1 MSEEDVA
8 HLLGRAQGGDAAA
21 MERLVRMHLG
31 AAYAVA
37 LAVTGDPTE
46 AEDVVQDAMVAALGR
61 LGDVRGPD
69 SFAPWLMQIVRNR
82 ARNLLRSRAVRS
94 ALPLEH
100 AERRPDGSSSPLRD
114 AERSE
119 IRDRLTDG
127 LATLPDVQRE
137 VVLLH
142 DLEGWKH
149 REIGESLGIP
159 EGTVRYHL
167 FNARRALRARL
178 GAFLREEG

>member
-1 MSEEDVA
+1 MSDDDDVA

-21 MERLVRMHLG
+21 VERLVRLHLG

-69 SFAPWLMQIVRNR
+69 SFVPWLMQIVRNR
-82 ARNLLRSRAVRS
+82 SRNLLRSRAVRS

-100 AERRPDGSSSPLRD
+100 ADSRPDGSSPLRD
-114 AERSE
+114 TERSE
-119 IRDRLTDG
+119 IRDKLTDG
-127 LATLPDVQRE
+127 LSVLSDVQRE

>member
-1 MSEEDVA
+1 MSDDAVA
-8 HLLGRAQGGDAAA
+8 HLLGRAQSGDPAA
-21 MERLVRMHLG
+21 MERLVRLHLG

-46 AEDVVQDAMVAALGR
+46 AEDVVQDAMVAALAR
-61 LGDVRGPD
+61 IGDVRGPGG
-69 SFAPWLMQIVRNR
+69 FAPWLMQIVRNR
-82 ARNLLRSRAVRS
+82 SRNLLRSRAVRA

-100 AERRPDGSSSPLRD
+100 AAAAADGSSPLRD

-119 IRDRLTDG
+119 IRDRLRDG
-127 LATLPDVQRE
+127 LATLPEVQRE

-149 REIGESLGIP
+149 REIGESLGLA

-178 GAFLREEG
+178 GALLREEG

>member
-37 LAVTGDPTE
+37 LAVTRDPTE

-61 LGDVRGPD
+61 LGDVRGPG

-82 ARNLLRSRAVRS
+82 GRNLLRSRAVRS

-100 AERRPDGSSSPLRD
+100 AEGRADGNSPLRD
-114 AERSE
+114 TERSE

-159 EGTVRYHL
+159 AGTVRYQL

>member
-1 MSEEDVA
+1 MSDEVA

-21 MERLVRMHLG
+21 MERLVRLHLG

-37 LAVTGDPTE
+37 LSVTGDPTE
-46 AEDVVQDAMVAALGR
+46 AEDVVQDAMVAALTR
-61 LGDVRGPD
+61 LADVRGPE
-69 SFAPWLMQIVRNR
+69 SFVPWLLQIVRNR
-82 ARNLLRSRAVRS
+82 SRNLLRSRAVRH

-100 AERRPDGSSSPLRD
+100 AAARPDGSSPLRD

-119 IRDRLTDG
+119 IRAKLTDG
-127 LATLPDVQRE
+127 LSTLTEVQRE

-149 REIGESLGIP
+149 REIGESLGLP

>member
-1 MSEEDVA
+1 MADDEVA
-8 HLLGRAQGGDAAA
+8 HLLGRAQGGDPAA
-21 MERLVRMHLG
+21 MERLVRLHMG

-46 AEDVVQDAMVAALGR
+46 AEDVVQDAMVAALSR
-61 LGDVRGPD
+61 IGDVRGPAG
-69 SFAPWLMQIVRNR
+69 FAPWLMQIVRNR
-82 ARNLLRSRAVRS
+82 SRNLLRSRAVRA
-94 ALPLEH
+94 ALPLEE
-100 AERRPDGSSSPLRD
+100 AASAADGSSPLRD

-119 IRDRLTDG
+119 IRDRLADG
-127 LATLPDVQRE
+127 LATLPEVQRE

-149 REIGESLGIP
+149 REIGESLGLA

-178 GAFLREEG
+178 GALLREEG

>member
-1 MSEEDVA
+1 MSDDDVA

-21 MERLVRMHLG
+21 VERLVRLHLG

-69 SFAPWLMQIVRNR
+69 SFVPWLMQIVRNR
-82 ARNLLRSRAVRS
+82 SRNLLRSRAVRS

-100 AERRPDGSSSPLRD
+100 AEMRPDGSSPLRD
-114 AERSE
+114 TERSE

-127 LATLPDVQRE
+127 LSTLSDVQRE

>member
-1 MSEEDVA
+1 MTDEEVA
-8 HLLGRAQGGDAAA
+8 HLLGRAQGGDATAV
-21 MERLVRMHLG
+21 ERLVRLHLG
-31 AAYAVA
+31 SAYAVA

-69 SFAPWLMQIVRNR
+69 SFVPWLMQIVRNR
-82 ARNLLRSRAVRS
+82 SRNLLRSRAVRS

-100 AERRPDGSSSPLRD
+100 AESRADGSSPLRD
-114 AERSE
+114 TERSE

-127 LATLPDVQRE
+127 LSTLSDVQRE

>member
-1 MSEEDVA
+1 MSDDDVA

-21 MERLVRMHLG
+21 VERLVRLHLG

-69 SFAPWLMQIVRNR
+69 SFVPWLMQIVRNR
-82 ARNLLRSRAVRS
+82 SRNLLRSKGVRA

-100 AERRPDGSSSPLRD
+100 AESRPDGSSPLRD
-114 AERSE
+114 LERSE
-119 IRDRLTDG
+119 IREKLTDG
-127 LATLPDVQRE
+127 LSVLSDVQRE